1 MKRIV
6 IPIRQP
12 ADEESV
18 AIKSYRSLDKLGM
31 TKDTTHTMTNN
42 DRIKTAYEGVIMHRS
57 RSLLTILGIVI
68 GITSIILILAIGA
81 SAQELVLR
89 EVQTFGPKNVFVL
102 PGKQPEGFSG
112 FAGSIMNDSLQE
124 RDVTALRRK
133 ENVPD
138 AAVVM
143 PYMEGSVTATYR
155 SQLFGGALL
164 GGEKDIFRLFQL
176 ELADGEIF
184 SDEDV
189 AQQAGVGILGTR
201 VAEKLFD
208 TEDPIGKH
216 IKIKDKN
223 YRVIGVLR
231 KKGQGAAAAYDDAFI
246 MPYTTVQQY
255 VMGVHYISHIIVE
268 AKTEGSIPAMV
279 RDIKTTMRESHDI
292 KDTTKDDFYTMTMED
307 AAALFTTI
315 MDVLTILLTAIAA
328 ISLIV
333 GGVGIMN
340 IMFVSVT
347 ERTREIGLRKA
358 VGATDQ
364 DILRQFLFEALILT
378 LTGAIIGI
386 MIGWG
391 GGIVITFILGAT
403 YGMDFNFFFPFQG
416 ALIGVIVAMT
426 IGFIF
431 GIFPARQA
439 ARKSPME
446 ALRAE

>member
-1 MKRIV
+1 
-6 IPIRQP
+6 
-12 ADEESV
+12 
-18 AIKSYRSLDKLGM
+18 
-31 TKDTTHTMTNN
+31 MTNQ
-42 DRIKTAYEGVIMHRS
+42 DRIKTAYEGVAMHRS

-81 SAQELVLR
+81 SAQELVVR
-89 EVQTFGPKNVFVL
+89 EVQSFGPKNVFVL
-102 PGKQPEGFSG
+102 PGKQPKGFSG
-112 FAGSIMNDSLQE
+112 FTGSIMNDSLQME
-124 RDVTALRRK
+124 DVTALRRK

-138 AAVVM
+138 AATVM
-143 PYMEGSVTATYR
+143 PYMEGSVTATHG
-155 SQLFGGALL
+155 SQLFAGPLL

-176 ELADGEIF
+176 ELAEGNIF

-189 AQQAGVGILGTR
+189 AQQAGVVVIGSR

-208 TEDPIGKH
+208 TEEALGKLT
-216 IKIKDKN
+216 KIKGKN
-223 YRVIGVLR
+223 YRVIGILK
-231 KKGQGAAAAYDDAFI
+231 KKGQGAAATYDDAFV
-246 MPYTTVQQY
+246 MPYTTAQQY
-255 VMGVHYISHIIVE
+255 VMGVRYISHIVVE
-268 AKTEGSIPAMV
+268 ARTEDVINVMV
-279 RDIKTTMRESHDI
+279 RDIRTTMRESHDI
-292 KDTTKDDFYTMTMED
+292 KDVAKDDFYTMTMDD
-307 AAALFTTI
+307 AAAILTAITDI
-315 MDVLTILLTAIAA
+315 LTILLTAIAA

-347 ERTREIGLRKA
+347 ERTKEIGLRKA

-378 LTGAIIGI
+378 MTGALIGTL
-386 MIGWG
+386 IGWG
-391 GGIVITFILGAT
+391 GGILLTVVIGAV
-403 YGMDFNFFFPFQG
+403 YEIDFSFFFPFQG
-416 ALIGVIVAMT
+416 ALIGAIVAMT